1 MTAAAETAPG
11 PQIHRRYPAATTIA
25 MPCPIRRGM
34 IPRPARIPGHD
45 AIALMHDYKTDAIR
59 RDTGCREVAIRQ
71 ALKNSHPLPNHT
83 ERHILQRVTG
93 PIRFPSIPADVR
105 LRPVEGAFGGTDHR
119 MRGIQATVAMRNPA
133 ELDLIER
140 LDYAPREARFHG
152 WNGRIA
158 HQQMTFIFGA
168 LSW

>member
-11 PQIHRRYPAATTIA
+11 PQVHRRYPAATTIA

-71 ALKNSHPLPNHT
+71 ALKIPIPFPTILNGIFYNELPDRSASHPFPLTSVFAPLKGLLGVLTT
-83 ERHILQRVTG
+83 EC
-93 PIRFPSIPADVR
+93 
-105 LRPVEGAFGGTDHR
+105 GAFR
-119 MRGIQATVAMRNPA
+119 PQSPCEIR
-133 ELDLIER
+133 LSLI
-140 LDYAPREARFHG
+140 
-152 WNGRIA
+152 
-158 HQQMTFIFGA
+158 
-168 LSW
+168 